1 MHAHPKPI
9 LPFQMTSSTN
19 LVPIHVRVPK
29 TLVTAAKLA
38 AEEDD
43 RTFSY
48 IVRKALETY
57 LKDSGHLGFH
67 N

>member
-1 MHAHPKPI
+1 
-9 LPFQMTSSTN
+9 MTSSTN